1 MLASHYLAIRLPAEI
16 TLPHHDYPK
25 PTIFPLASSYRHGEI
40 PFPGTV
46 VLPPSE
52 PRDQN
57 PRHVPRPRPLYIDR
71 PLLTLA
77 KEDPSTYSLFIEGVV
92 LLAYNIAWACC
103 TQGVPIGDKTSY
115 EDVCNM
121 GRNLY
126 NLLIGNQLTN
136 NPTTR
141 FVQPPPSP
149 DGNDAPGSPE
159 STKDQLGGNPKP
171 MMGRYSHGTA
181 HTFLGSAD
189 GNEFMRGFKLPN
201 PVKLA
206 DRLKKKM
213 LSDAD
218 GLDWEMLN
226 DDAWAVD
233 EPMEDGVQ
241 MRGKRLGEADRRLF
255 GVESVMST
263 ATART
268 TLDSTVADF
277 TQVSLDDASSPEKA
291 RASGTSGWTKLKSR

>member
-1 MLASHYLAIRLPAEI
+1 MPPA
-16 TLPHHDYPK
+16 TS
-25 PTIFPLASSYRHGEI
+25 A
-40 PFPGTV
+40 
-46 VLPPSE
+46 
-52 PRDQN
+52 DQN
-57 PRHVPRPRPLYIDR
+57 SKHVPRPRPLFIDK

-77 KEDPSTYSLFIEGVV
+77 KEDPSQYSLFIEGVV
-92 LLAYNIAWACC
+92 LLAYDIAWVCC

-141 FVQPPPSP
+141 LAQASDEAGVS
-149 DGNDAPGSPE
+149 GSPA
-159 STKDQLGGNPKP
+159 DHLGGPSKP
-171 MMGRYSHGTA
+171 MMGRYSHGTT
-181 HTFLGSAD
+181 HTSLGSAE
-189 GNEFMRGFKLPN
+189 GSEFVRNFKLPN

-218 GLDWEMLN
+218 GLDWEMLEG
-226 DDAWAVD
+226 DAWAPDD
-233 EPMEDGVQ
+233 EPMEEGVQ
-241 MRGKRLGEADRRLF
+241 RRRGDSDRRLY

-268 TLDSTVADF
+268 TLDSTLLDF
-277 TQVSLDDASSPEKA
+277 ARLDMDVPSSPEKA
-291 RASGTSGWTKLKSR
+291 RSPGTSGWTKIKSR